1 MKTKEEYIKELN
13 GVLNEASK
21 ALNNGNMATFGAMV
35 EKMSLL
41 KESCEEDERYAKEI
55 DSSDFPRLNSI
66 IENALPTLL
75 KKNKK
80 ALSECMK
87 TIMGDK
93 NLKTQFKF
101 INALRSYN
109 SDKDATGYINESLD
123 LIRKDL
129 DMKTLKSSNKKLA
142 EVIKKYSMDDETGLS
157 ESENRFN
164 ENCSYIIETEKKVG
178 NLMEYTNR
186 MNEMSDYMISNVKEK
201 KDKID
206 VFKMAESVEKKL
218 SKLNESEREF
228 FNDILGI
235 KNKVNDERRKN
246 LFDKIKKGCLE
257 SIDKLLPESNDE
269 EKERLLSLKET
280 LLAKDYDKDTVV
292 EDVAKLLEIGSIL
305 SEKW

>member
-21 ALNNGNMATFGAMV
+21 ALNNGNMTTFGAMI

-66 IENALPTLL
+66 IENALPTLFA
-75 KKNKK
+75 KNKK

-164 ENCSYIIETEKKVG
+164 ENCSFIIETEKKVG

-228 FNDILGI
+228 FNDIMGI

-305 SEKW
+305 SEK

>member
-66 IENALPTLL
+66 IENALPTLFA
-75 KKNKK
+75 KNKK

-305 SEKW
+305 SEK

>member
-21 ALNNGNMATFGAMV
+21 ALNNGNMTTFGAMI

-66 IENALPTLL
+66 IENALPTLFA
-75 KKNKK
+75 KNKK

-218 SKLNESEREF
+218 NKLNESEREF

-305 SEKW
+305 SEK

>member
-1 MKTKEEYIKELN
+1 MKTKEEYINELN

-21 ALNNGNMATFGAMV
+21 ALNNGNMTTFGAMI

-66 IENALPTLL
+66 IENALPTLFA
-75 KKNKK
+75 KNKK

-142 EVIKKYSMDDETGLS
+142 DVIKKYSMDDETGLS

-280 LLAKDYDKDTVV
+280 LIAKDYDKDTVV

-305 SEKW
+305 SEK

>member
-21 ALNNGNMATFGAMV
+21 ALNNGNMTTFGAMI

-66 IENALPTLL
+66 IENALPTLFA
-75 KKNKK
+75 KNKK

-228 FNDILGI
+228 FNDIMGI

-305 SEKW
+305 SEK

>member
-21 ALNNGNMATFGAMV
+21 ALNNGNMTTFGAMI

-66 IENALPTLL
+66 IENALPTLFA
-75 KKNKK
+75 KNKK

-228 FNDILGI
+228 FNDIMGI

-257 SIDKLLPESNDE
+257 SIDHLRKHY
-269 EKERLLSLKET
+269 SLRTMIK
-280 LLAKDYDKDTVV
+280 
-292 EDVAKLLEIGSIL
+292 IL
-305 SEKW
+305 

>member
-21 ALNNGNMATFGAMV
+21 ALNNGNMTTFGAMI

-66 IENALPTLL
+66 IENALPTLFA
-75 KKNKK
+75 KNKK

-164 ENCSYIIETEKKVG
+164 ENCSFIIETEKKVG

-228 FNDILGI
+228 FNDIMGI

-257 SIDKLLPESNDE
+257 SIDKLLHESNDE

-305 SEKW
+305 SEK

>member
-21 ALNNGNMATFGAMV
+21 ALNNGNMTTFGAMI

-66 IENALPTLL
+66 IENALPTLFA
-75 KKNKK
+75 KNKK

-305 SEKW
+305 SEK

>member
-21 ALNNGNMATFGAMV
+21 ALNNGNMTTFGAMI

-66 IENALPTLL
+66 IENALPTLFA
-75 KKNKK
+75 KNKK

-228 FNDILGI
+228 FNDIMGI

-257 SIDKLLPESNDE
+257 SIDKLLHESNDE

-305 SEKW
+305 SEK